1 MNTTPRH
8 NPYTLIHKG
17 LRACMTDVLVT
28 VGRIDPL
35 DADDV
40 ATAAR
45 AVREMLDFARSHLQH
60 EEDWIHTALE
70 DRRAGSSAATHA
82 DHLEH
87 RAAFA
92 LLEASLRELEDSIG
106 AERPV
111 AALRLYRQLALFVAD
126 NFQHMHVEE
135 TENQATLI
143 ECYSEEEV
151 LAIEAGIVG
160 SLTPAEVALAMRW
173 MLPSASAPERAGVL
187 AAMQRTAPRPAFE
200 GILAGIRPHLSARDR
215 EKLQAALEP
224 TPTASNGAVVRTPA
238 VFQVTASSAA

>member
-1 MNTTPRH
+1 MTAIRH

-17 LRACMTDVLVT
+17 LRACMTDVLVI
-28 VGRIDPL
+28 VGRIDPH

-70 DRRAGSSAATHA
+70 ARRTGSSAETRT
-82 DHLEH
+82 DHLQH
-87 RAAFA
+87 REAFT
-92 LLEASLRELEDSIG
+92 LLEASLRALEDSTG
-106 AERPV
+106 AERAA

-143 ECYSEEEV
+143 ECYTEEEV
-151 LAIEAGIVG
+151 LVIEAGIVG

-200 GILAGIRPHLSARDR
+200 GILAGIHPHLSARDR
-215 EKLQAALEP
+215 AKLEAALTT
-224 TPTASNGAVVRTPA
+224 TPAASNGAAVRTPSA
-238 VFQVTASSAA
+238 MQIAAASAA

>member
-1 MNTTPRH
+1 MNAIRH

-17 LRACMTDVLVT
+17 LRACMTDVLVI
-28 VGRIDPL
+28 VGRIDPH

-70 DRRAGSSAATHA
+70 ARRTGSSAETRT
-82 DHLEH
+82 DHLQH
-87 RAAFA
+87 REAFT
-92 LLEASLRELEDSIG
+92 LLEASLRALED
-106 AERPV
+106 
-111 AALRLYRQLALFVAD
+111 
-126 NFQHMHVEE
+126 
-135 TENQATLI
+135 
-143 ECYSEEEV
+143 
-151 LAIEAGIVG
+151 

-200 GILAGIRPHLSARDR
+200 GCRDPPASERAGPG
-215 EKLQAALEP
+215 QAGG
-224 TPTASNGAVVRTPA
+224 GAHNDTGGVERRGSPYA
-238 VFQVTASSAA
+238 V